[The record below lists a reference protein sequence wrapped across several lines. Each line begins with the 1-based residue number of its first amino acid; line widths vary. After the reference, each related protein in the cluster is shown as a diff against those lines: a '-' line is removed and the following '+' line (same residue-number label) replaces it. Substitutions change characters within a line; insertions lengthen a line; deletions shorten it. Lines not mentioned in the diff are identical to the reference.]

1 MECDD
6 NGRERVPP
14 AASGSRG
21 VQRVRVVGSR
31 RGLQLAYPAAT
42 CSARAGRPSR
52 ALEPDTS
59 AAITATP
66 GHPFM
71 SNMDEISYWV
81 YTKRAPCL
89 FNYDNVLKKQVE
101 QAHCSK
107 ATPVSGQSIIEEVPA
122 SNKKKRKIKLIDDD
136 SILSEKPQNVYFE
149 TPQNQN
155 QKTAQSSCKSDTIGS
170 NIEFNIK
177 KSSVQN
183 KSKRIKLQKNNQAH
197 KKNKVV
203 TSTPKVTNLRRSLR
217 KAQQQNR
224 NGELSSSF
232 DIYNEKEDAEV
243 QLQNQSQKLDEAHHN
258 KSKTT
263 FPEQDKDT
271 TVQNGQYEDLSDVSG
286 FTANYIRST
295 KIHSAKTPRKPRNRN
310 SRNIVKN
317 NKVTERADEK
327 IIVCV
332 NKSVNTG
339 LAETNLLNCSTD
351 SSQNVI
357 NLVSVKNNSR
367 SSKVNKSTS
376 LLKFMESKLDHTKD
390 NISNN
395 KVDDVPSK
403 TQLNMSFQSKS
414 SGTSRYPTRYRNNTK
429 TSNVDNNLK
438 HSPRQRFSERIN
450 KLDDAH
456 RKENSQE
463 RITTRTRSRKKVIN
477 MDCNPSEV
485 LELNHTRDQSSSG
498 VAMNVANTSHDN
510 MNQGNTSSSRCLRSR
525 RCKDKSVIYKDFF
538 SDGSDGKVVEETN
551 CPLVKTSP
559 RCLGRSKK
567 SSERRAR
574 SPGRDR
580 SRNRSGFTACF
591 SDSGSDNEPLKQ
603 RKFFC

>member
-6 NGRERVPP
+6 NGRERPPP
-14 AASGSRG
+14 ATSVSRG
-21 VQRVRVVGSR
+21 VQRARAAGSR
-31 RGLQLAYPAAT
+31 RGLQLAYP
-42 CSARAGRPSR
+42 RAGRPAR
-52 ALEPDTS
+52 ALETHTS
-59 AAITATP
+59 AATTATP

-107 ATPVSGQSIIEEVPA
+107 ATPVSGQSIIEEVP
-122 SNKKKRKIKLIDDD
+122 STNKKKRKIKLIDDD
-136 SILSEKPQNVYFE
+136 SISSEKPQNVYFE

-155 QKTAQSSCKSDTIGS
+155 QKTAPSSCKSDTLGS

-177 KSSVQN
+177 KSCVQN

-217 KAQQQNR
+217 RAQQQNR
-224 NGELSSSF
+224 NGELNSSF
-232 DIYNEKEDAEV
+232 DIYNDKDDDDT
-243 QLQNQSQKLDEAHHN
+243 QLQNQSQKIDEGHHN
-258 KSKTT
+258 KSKT

-271 TVQNGQYEDLSDVSG
+271 TVQNGQFEDLSDVSG

-317 NKVTERADEK
+317 NKAAEREDEK

-339 LAETNLLNCSTD
+339 LGETNILNCSTD

-376 LLKFMESKLDHTKD
+376 LLKFMESKLDHPKD
-390 NISNN
+390 NVSHN
-395 KVDDVPSK
+395 KVHDVPAK
-403 TQLNMSFQSKS
+403 TQLNISFQSKS

-429 TSNVDNNLK
+429 ISNIGNNHK

-450 KLDDAH
+450 KLDDSD

-463 RITTRTRSRKKVIN
+463 RITTRTRSRKKNIN
-477 MDCNPSEV
+477 SEV

-498 VAMNVANTSHDN
+498 VAMNVATCDNTN
-510 MNQGNTSSSRCLRSR
+510 TQGNTTSSRCLRSR
-525 RCKDKSVIYKDFF
+525 RCKDKSAIYKDFF

-559 RCLGRSKK
+559 RCVGRSKK
-567 SSERRAR
+567 CSERRAR
-574 SPGRDR
+574 SPTRDR

-591 SDSGSDNEPLKQ
+591 SDSGSDDEPLKQ